1 MASVEKSDLDLE
13 LKAKYYCL
21 LQQYNP
27 SQKYDIDLT
36 NRQTISKLVYMM
48 VHNFPLNYVQE
59 YIVNH
64 PDEINYQDCDGYTA
78 LMIAIFCKK
87 IKHRDKLVEMLL
99 CYGADPNL
107 QQHEKET
114 ALTYAAKYSRNLK
127 TNNIIKILLEK
138 GVDPNLRNR
147 HGETA
152 LMLAAK
158 YSNVT
163 STEATVKFLLQNG
176 ADPNLLD
183 NNGHT
188 ALMLTVIKENTDNIV
203 ELLLEYGADISI
215 TDKNGDNVLIYA
227 GKHNRISIV
236 KMLMKHDMI
245 QKEKIKDAPVIDDNI
260 FLSSKVI
267 ESSAS
272 VNKQPSKFK
281 FFKKLFSIDKSNAV
295 IYGAN
300 DCSICMNNKVDTS
313 IIGCGHCFCKK
324 CIIKVDKC
332 PNCRKQ
338 FFPENL
344 QTIYL

>member
-1 MASVEKSDLDLE
+1 MESVEKSYLDLK

-21 LQQYNP
+21 LQQYNS
-27 SQKYDIDLT
+27 SQKYDIDLS

-48 VHNFPLNYVQE
+48 IHNFPLYYIQE
-59 YIVNH
+59 YIINH
-64 PDEINYQDCDGYTA
+64 PDEINSQDSDGYTA

-99 CYGADPNL
+99 CYGANPNL

-114 ALTYAAKYSRNLK
+114 ALTYAAKHSRNLK

-138 GVDPNLRNR
+138 GTDPNLRNR

-158 YSNVT
+158 YSNLT
-163 STEATVKFLLQNG
+163 STEATVKILLQNG
-176 ADPNLLD
+176 ADPNLKD
-183 NNGHT
+183 NKGQT
-188 ALMLTVIKENTDNIV
+188 ALLSVINNNTNNIV

-215 TDKNGDNVLIYA
+215 TDKNGDNVLVYA

-236 KMLMKHDMI
+236 KMLMKHEMI

-260 FLSSKVI
+260 FLNSKVI

-281 FFKKLFSIDKSNAV
+281 FFKKLFSTDKSNII
-295 IYGAN
+295 IYNAN
-300 DCSICMNNKVDTS
+300 DCSICMNNKVDIS
-313 IIGCGHCFCKK
+313 IIGCGHCFCNK
-324 CIIKVDKC
+324 CIIEVDKC

-338 FFPENL
+338 FSPENL